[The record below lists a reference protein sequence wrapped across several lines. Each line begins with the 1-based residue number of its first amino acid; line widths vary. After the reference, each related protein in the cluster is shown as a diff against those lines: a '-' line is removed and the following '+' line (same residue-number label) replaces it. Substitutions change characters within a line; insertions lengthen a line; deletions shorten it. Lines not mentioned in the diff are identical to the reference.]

1 MTTLW
6 FLMILVTTPLSPAV
20 EYVGFAA
27 YPTKELCESKKVI
40 VENHVAEL
48 EIKRGR
54 TSHVQSYCMEVEAFE
69 NAIQN
74 FKKIENDTD
83 A

>member
-1 MTTLW
+1 MITLW

-27 YPTKELCESKKVI
+27 YPTKEMCESKKVT
-40 VENHVAEL
+40 VE
-48 EIKRGR
+48 R